1 MTKKKNYRRRR
12 EIVRL
17 TVMSMPSES
26 TERQVSVRYMQNYC
40 DMDIRIELRITKQS
54 LQDSREKIKALLL
67 AAFGDDFEIT
77 LK

>member
-1 MTKKKNYRRRR
+1 M
-12 EIVRL
+12 

-40 DMDIRIELRITKQS
+40 DMDIRIDLHITKQS

>member
-1 MTKKKNYRRRR
+1 MQMPKN
-12 EIVRL
+12 
-17 TVMSMPSES
+17 S

-40 DMDIRIELRITKQS
+40 DMDIRIDLHITKKN